1 MPMSGPGG
9 HYLPILYIRSCLH
22 KNCTQIIVDVFFA
35 KTSFLRETTFLCH
48 LVADSPVLA
57 PRALVM
63 VTLMQPRDLE
73 MKQTLFI
80 ALFQPDPQCKLP
92 DYRSFMAVLCYCR
105 SRTFLLPT
113 FKNTEIQ
120 HLQCINVYKEN
131 DVKPKIQN
139 YKKLGRGF
147 LGESNFLLLSSG
159 CQS

>member
-1 MPMSGPGG
+1 MPMCGPDG

-22 KNCTQIIVDVFFA
+22 NKGQWVLLSCCGQLKTARRSLWMFFLQR
-35 KTSFLRETTFLCH
+35 LRSCARQLFLCH
-48 LVADSPVLA
+48 LEADSPVLA

-105 SRTFLLPT
+105 SRTFLLQT
-113 FKNTEIQ
+113 FQNTEIQ
-120 HLQCINVYKEN
+120 HLQCINVYKEIVN
-131 DVKPKIQN
+131 CPTRWNIDHPVSAPK
-139 YKKLGRGF
+139 
-147 LGESNFLLLSSG
+147 
-159 CQS
+159 